1 MKCTEFLE
9 HLSDYFDEKSATQ
22 VRAELERHMKA
33 CSHCNVVFN
42 TTRQTIE
49 VYRNNELYELP
60 LCPCDRLRKAIMKK
74 CSELIRCKSKPTPP
88 KKST

>member
-1 MKCTEFLE
+1 MRCTEFLAQ
-9 HLSDYFDEKSATQ
+9 LSDYFDEKTAAS
-22 VRAELERHMKA
+22 VRVELELHMKK

-60 LCPCDRLRKAIMKK
+60 LCPCERLRKSILKK
-74 CSELIRCKSKPTPP
+74 CSEFIRCKSNSTPP
-88 KKST
+88 KKSS